1 MDISALMDEANSFSE
16 NAGKAGTQLFN
27 LNIDSAAVES
37 NTASLMTAL
46 GTNSQI
52 IDSAKQ
58 NADLATQNAR
68 IKGANALG
76 TNLKAQGE
84 VITGLSSDVLS
95 LMNQKQVLAKT
106 IADKQSVGLFDDPLQ
121 HVINLF
127 TINDDINKH
136 NAVNE
141 QLVSDQEQITKLNS
155 MTQSIATTQNAL
167 NEPITA
173 AAIDASAKNTAATA
187 QINANKSTLE
197 ALKYNGAGITAALS
211 AGKEAL
217 GAQFNALTA
226 ANSQQNIQI
235 ALDHLSLER
244 QRFSWQQDEKR
255 ISDEARAKN
264 TSTDDYILS
273 QVNDGLQRMGQ
284 QPIPITSPKA
294 GNIVSL
300 IKSNSPAAQ
309 TYVEAMLISQQSER
323 AGGTT
328 ILAPNPA
335 RAAELLNANLI
346 KTTSAQSQVVDI
358 LQTAA
363 TQVKAAGQAGTINL
377 KDKSATDEAMKA
389 SSTQILS
396 AYAKRINPGDPSNP
410 FQIPALGALINAAP
424 ELQTLPVVSKVIA
437 PAIAAGND
445 MSDPAKVYATA
456 IAAINAGTITVPE
469 AVEGLAYTY
478 QRGVKVNLEA
488 RQFQSLGL
496 NLNPKKPGDP
506 SMMTYNAPIS
516 VGSTLGFSNKQ
527 VVDMTDMVAISR
539 AINKSLANQAFNAA
553 QTTGFL
559 P

>member
-95 LMNQKQVLAKT
+95 LMQQKQVLAKT

-127 TINDDINKH
+127 TINDDIDKH

-346 KTTSAQSQVVDI
+346 KTTPAQSQVVDI

-424 ELQTLPVVSKVIA
+424 ELQTLPVINKVIA

-496 NLNPKKPGDP
+496 NLTPKKPGDA